1 MKTNYAGHESVY
13 RKHKATGKDGWD
25 ADPVSTKETLDTME
39 KALKSGYLPKK
50 GRMIELGCGAGNV
63 ALWLADKGYEI
74 SGVEIS
80 STAVEWAKEK
90 AKAKNIKADF
100 RVGNVVDLKDYKD
113 NTFDFVLDGHCL
125 HCIIGDDRK
134 QFLKNALRIIKP
146 KGVFFVDTMC
156 GEILNED
163 LKKQFDPKTRCLI
176 LPDGTA
182 QRYIGLA
189 EDIVREVKDAGF
201 KVLHHEISLRKSKD
215 DNDTVLVYA
224 VKE

>member
-1 MKTNYAGHESVY
+1 MKTNYAGHEGVY
-13 RKHKATGKDGWD
+13 RKHKASGKDGWD
-25 ADPVSTKETLDTME
+25 ADPVSARETLDTID
-39 KALKSGYLPKK
+39 KALKSGYLPKQGK
-50 GRMIELGCGAGNV
+50 VIELGCGAGNV

-80 STAVEWAKEK
+80 PTAVEWAREK

-113 NTFDFVLDGHCL
+113 NSFDFVLDGHCL

-134 QFLKNALRIIKP
+134 QFLKNALRITKS
-146 KGVFFVDTMC
+146 KGTFFVDTMC
-156 GEILNED
+156 GEPCESI
-163 LKKQFDPKTRCLI
+163 KKNFDAKTRCLL

-189 EDIVREVKDAGF
+189 EDIVKEVKEAGF
-201 KVLHHEISLRKSKD
+201 KVLHHEVSPSKSKD